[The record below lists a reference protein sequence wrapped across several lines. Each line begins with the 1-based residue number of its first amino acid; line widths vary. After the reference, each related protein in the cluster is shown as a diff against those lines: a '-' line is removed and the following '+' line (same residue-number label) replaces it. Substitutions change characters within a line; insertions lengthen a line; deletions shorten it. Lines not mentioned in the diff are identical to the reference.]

1 MRISGEQNTGEMNER
16 RMKFVLEHYRERT
29 KSTEEALDD
38 VYTKAGTGRITTA
51 VPYFVRY
58 AVTVF
63 AVAASLLLV
72 LVISGRRQNAWTEYY
87 AEAEKAVVSLSD
99 GSVITL
105 APGASVRIQERKNPR
120 HVELDGKAY
129 FEVFHDESLPFTVSA
144 GQSLVKVL
152 GTKFVVSNNAGGT
165 TVDVTEGKVRFSAKQ
180 QDEGEIL
187 TEGMSAALLGDSR
200 KIALQEEGCINPAA
214 WATGVFV
221 YDQTPLDYALKELA
235 SFYGVEMSVEPE
247 SASSLSFT
255 GKFSSGSLEDITY
268 SIETALGVKI
278 SVR

>member
-58 AVTVF
+58 AVPVF

-129 FEVFHDESLPFTVSA
+129 FEIFHDESRPFTVSA
-144 GQSLVKVL
+144 GKSIVKVL
-152 GTKFVVSNNAGGT
+152 GTKFVVNNSAEGT
-165 TVDVTEGKVRFSAKQ
+165 TVDVTEGKVRFSTMQ
-180 QDEGEIL
+180 QDEGVIL
-187 TEGMSAALLGDSR
+187 TEGMSASLLDDGG
-200 KIALQEEGCINPAA
+200 ITGLQKEECINPAV
-214 WATGVFV
+214 WATGLFV
-221 YDQTPLDYALKELA
+221 YDQTPLDSALKELS
-235 SFYGVEMSVEPE
+235 SFYGVSMSVEPE
-247 SASSLSFT
+247 SALSLSFT
-255 GKFSSGSLEDITY
+255 GKFSSESLEDIIY

-278 SVR
+278 SGR

>member
-1 MRISGEQNTGEMNER
+1 
-16 RMKFVLEHYRERT
+16 MKFVLEHYREGT
-29 KSTEEALDD
+29 KSTEEALGD
-38 VYTKAGTGRITTA
+38 VYTKAGIGRKTTA

-58 AVTVF
+58 AVPAF

-105 APGASVRIQERKNPR
+105 APGASVRIQERKDPR

-129 FEVFHDESLPFTVSA
+129 FEIFHDESRPFTVSA
-144 GQSLVKVL
+144 GQSIVKVL
-152 GTKFVVSNNAGGT
+152 GTKFVISSSDAGT
-165 TVDVTEGKVRFSAKQ
+165 TVDVTEGKVRFSAMH
-180 QDEGEIL
+180 QDEGVIL
-187 TEGMSAALLGDSR
+187 TEGMSASLLDDSE
-200 KIALQEEGCINPAA
+200 KVALQKEECINPAA

-221 YDQTPLDYALKELA
+221 YDRTPLGSALKELA
-235 SFYGVEMSVEPE
+235 SFYDVNISLEPE

-255 GKFSSGSLEDITY
+255 GKFSSESLEDITY

>member
-1 MRISGEQNTGEMNER
+1 MNER
-16 RMKFVLEHYRERT
+16 RMKFVLEHYREGT
-29 KSTEEALDD
+29 KSTEEALGA
-38 VYTKAGTGRITTA
+38 VYTKAGIGRKTTA

-58 AVTVF
+58 AVPAF

-105 APGASVRIQERKNPR
+105 APGASVRIQERKDSR

-129 FEVFHDESLPFTVSA
+129 FEIFHDESRPFTVSA

-152 GTKFVVSNNAGGT
+152 GTKFVVSNSGART

-187 TEGMSAALLGDSR
+187 TEGMSAALLGDSGE
-200 KIALQEEGCINPAA
+200 IALQKEECINPAA

-221 YDQTPLDYALKELA
+221 YDRTPLDSALKELA
-235 SFYGVEMSVEPE
+235 SFYSVNMSVEPE

-255 GKFSSGSLEDITY
+255 GKFSSGSLEDIIY